1 MIESDLEQEARE
13 MLADCQIAAFVATAD
28 SERSRDFYENTLG
41 LKLVS
46 DEEYAIVFDAKG
58 ITLRIQKVRDV
69 EPRPYTTLGWHVDDI
84 DAAVDELSGRGVS
97 FEIYDGFGQTAQG
110 IMTFPGGAKVA
121 WFKDPDGNLLS
132 LDQY

>member
-1 MIESDLEQEARE
+1 
-13 MLADCQIAAFVATAD
+13 MLADYQIAAFVATSNAD
-28 SERSRDFYENTLG
+28 RSRAFYENTLG

-46 DEEYAIVFDAKG
+46 DEEYAIVFDANG

-69 EPRPYTTLGWHVDDI
+69 APIPYTALGWHVTNI
-84 DAAVDELSGRGVS
+84 EKMVEELSGRGVS
-97 FEIYDGFGQTAQG
+97 FEIYDGFGQTDQG
-110 IMTFPGGAKVA
+110 IMTFPNGAKVA

>member
-1 MIESDLEQEARE
+1 
-13 MLADCQIAAFVATAD
+13 MLANCQLAAFVATAD
-28 SERSRDFYENTLG
+28 SERSRIFYENTLG

-46 DEEYAIVFDAKG
+46 DEEYAIVFDANG

-69 EPRPYTTLGWHVDDI
+69 APIPYTALGWHVTDI
-84 DAAVDELSGRGVS
+84 EKLVEELSGRGVS
-97 FEIYDGFGQTAQG
+97 FEIYDGFGQTDQG
-110 IMTFPGGAKVA
+110 VMTFPNGAKVA

>member
-1 MIESDLEQEARE
+1 
-13 MLADCQIAAFVATAD
+13 MLANCQIAAFVATANPD
-28 SERSRDFYENTLG
+28 RASDFYENTLG

-46 DEEYAIVFDAKG
+46 DEEYAIVFDANG
-58 ITLRIQKVRDV
+58 ITLRIQKVRNV
-69 EPRPYTTLGWHVDDI
+69 NPVPYTALGWHVTDI
-84 DAAVDELSGRGVS
+84 EKLVEELSGRGVK
-97 FEIYDGFGQTAQG
+97 FEIYEGFGQSDQG